1 MFRGHKIVVVMPA
14 YNAARTLR
22 RTYDEVVEQGV
33 VDSTILVD
41 DASGDETAAIGR
53 SLPGVKVHQHPSNQ
67 GYGGNQ
73 KTCYRLALDE
83 GADIVIMLHPD
94 YQYTPKLI
102 PAMTAIIANGVHP
115 CVLGSRILGGYAL
128 SGGMPVWKYVA
139 NRFLTFAENVL
150 LGAKLSEYHTGYRAF
165 SRQILQ
171 TVPWQENSD
180 DFIFDNQML
189 AQILW
194 HGFTI
199 GEVSCP
205 TKYFPEASSI
215 NFRRSVRYGFGCL
228 GVGVKYRLAKFGLG
242 SFKLFPGQGRATQA
256 N

>member
-1 MFRGHKIVVVMPA
+1 
-14 YNAARTLR
+14 
-22 RTYDEVVEQGV
+22 
-33 VDSTILVD
+33 
-41 DASGDETAAIGR
+41 
-53 SLPGVKVHQHPSNQ
+53 
-67 GYGGNQ
+67 
-73 KTCYRLALDE
+73 
-83 GADIVIMLHPD
+83 
-94 YQYTPKLI
+94 
-102 PAMTAIIANGVHP
+102 
-115 CVLGSRILGGYAL
+115 
-128 SGGMPVWKYVA
+128 VA

-228 GVGVKYRLAKFGLG
+228 AVGVKYRLAKFGLG
-242 SFKLFPGQGRATQA
+242 SFKLFSGRERAAQV